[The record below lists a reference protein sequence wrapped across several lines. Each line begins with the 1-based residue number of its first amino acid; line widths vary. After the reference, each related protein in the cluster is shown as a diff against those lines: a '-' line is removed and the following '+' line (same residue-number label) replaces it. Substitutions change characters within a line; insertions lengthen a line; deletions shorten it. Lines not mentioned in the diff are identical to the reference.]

1 MGKLSKVKLMLQSML
16 MEFNQVT
23 TDKGILRYEGEEIQV
38 NTTVRLI
45 DEDGNE
51 SMPED
56 GNYYL
61 GSEDGRTLV
70 IENGTITEI
79 IEREEEQPVEET
91 EVNARSQRF
100 QKVKLAFEESYA
112 EKERQII
119 EAIRK
124 EGYDGYLIEAGDD
137 YAVVEVWIDAE
148 MTYKYNRFQISWDE
162 EGNVIVGEKQE
173 VKPAFVPAEE
183 NVPQVSEEVRT
194 EMAEEQP
201 VEEAVVEDIV
211 DEIKEVAE
219 DVVEDANEEKTDDA
233 AQRIADLEALV
244 EELKARIKEL
254 ESEPAAEPA
263 TEEFKKI
270 NSYTKTGDA
279 KLDRLAQ
286 KLLG

>member
-1 MGKLSKVKLMLQSML
+1 MGKLNKIKMMLQSML

-56 GNYYL
+56 GKYYL
-61 GSEDGRTLV
+61 GEEDGRTLV

-79 IEREEEQPVEET
+79 IEREEVVEEPVE
-91 EVNARSQRF
+91 
-100 QKVKLAFEESYA
+100 
-112 EKERQII
+112 
-119 EAIRK
+119 
-124 EGYDGYLIEAGDD
+124 
-137 YAVVEVWIDAE
+137 
-148 MTYKYNRFQISWDE
+148 
-162 EGNVIVGEKQE
+162 
-173 VKPAFVPAEE
+173 AEE
-183 NVPQVSEEVRT
+183 E
-194 EMAEEQP
+194 P

-233 AQRIADLEALV
+233 AQRIQDLEALV

-270 NSYTKTGDA
+270 NSYTKIGDA